1 MMKTD
6 FDALTRDTR
15 LLALFEELYNG
26 RSMTRAA
33 EKLRLSQPTV
43 SIWVGKLRRQFG
55 DPLFVRTAGGVRAT
69 PRADALIGPV
79 RETLTSLRRLS
90 GEAPAFDAARASRV
104 FRIAMTDAS
113 HVTLLPLLLAQMRV
127 RAPEVGIEIVPI
139 SPNTRRDLEEG
150 RAELAIG
157 NVAGLESGFH
167 EQRLYEQDFV
177 CLVSAQHPRIR
188 ADTMTARTYLQEA
201 HIGVL
206 SGASYSSLAN
216 SLAMQHLKRRVLLEL
231 PGFLGV
237 AKIVATTDL
246 IVTLPRHIGEMLAE
260 GRNLRVVRCP
270 VKIAGF
276 TVKLYWHDR
285 VHRDPGHR
293 WLRALCMELLGRGT
307 PPQTRRRAAA

>member
-1 MMKTD
+1 MATD
-6 FDALTRDTR
+6 LDALGRDTR
-15 LLALFEELYNG
+15 LLTLFEELYNG

-43 SIWVGKLRRQFG
+43 SIWVSKLRRQFG

-79 RETLTSLRRLS
+79 RDVLESLRRLS
-90 GEAPAFDAARASRV
+90 GEAPAFDAGRASRT

-113 HVTLLPLLLAQMRV
+113 HLTLLPLLLRQIRQQ
-127 RAPEVGIEIVPI
+127 APEVGIEIHPI

-167 EQRLYEQDFV
+167 EQRLYDQDFI
-177 CLVSAQHPRIR
+177 CLVSARHPRIR
-188 ADTMTARTYLQEA
+188 GSTMTVKEYLQEA

-206 SGASYSSLAN
+206 SGATYSSLTS

-231 PGFLGV
+231 PGYLGV
-237 AKIVATTDL
+237 AEIVATTDMV
-246 IVTLPRHIGEMLAE
+246 VTVPRHIGEMIAE
-260 GRNLRVVRCP
+260 DTSLRVVRCP

-285 VHRDPGHR
+285 VHRDPGHK
-293 WLRALCMELLGRGT
+293 WLRSLCLELYGRGAAL
-307 PPQTRRRAAA
+307 PSRRR